1 MYKRLPRCSSMTK
14 VTGKNK
20 GSELLYDAA
29 TQKPGRDDLLLRTF
43 TIQCRPLAQH
53 P

>member
-1 MYKRLPRCSSMTK
+1 MTK

-29 TQKPGRDDLLLRTF
+29 AQQHGRNGLLLQAV